1 METKRERILKDWL
14 WVSVIPPKDERSGR
28 TRIIMPNKMKRVF
41 DYLYAKE
48 EQPTYEQAGKDLWIT
63 PSMVYAQVKNM
74 KNLWMLKTDRRG
86 IITWT
91 LSDFIS

>member
-1 METKRERILKDWL
+1 MKTKKEWILKGWL
-14 WVSVIPPKDERSGR
+14 WVSVIPPKDEKSGW

-41 DYLYAKE
+41 DYFYAKE
-48 EQPTYEQAGKDLWIT
+48 EQPTYEQASKDLWVV
-63 PSMVYAQVKNM
+63 PSVVYAQVKNM